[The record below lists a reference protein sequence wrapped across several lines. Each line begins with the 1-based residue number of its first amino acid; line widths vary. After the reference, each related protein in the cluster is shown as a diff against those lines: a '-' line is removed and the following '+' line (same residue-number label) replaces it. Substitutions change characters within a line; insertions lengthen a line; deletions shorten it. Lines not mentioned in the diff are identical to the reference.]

1 MNDAQGKPSESLGNP
16 STDAPQPERFGP
28 PSITNLATLTD
39 GRRPGDYASRYP
51 FSAWAQIALELLYL
65 LTVLA
70 CSVSGLVMIAV
81 QSVLN
86 PPSSP
91 LPNFL
96 GQAPEN
102 MPLLVWTAAALSGA
116 CGGAAASLKWLYHS
130 VAKQQWHRD
139 RVIWRII
146 VPPLSAILSVFT
158 GLMIISGLI
167 PFFSKTPF
175 TNPAV
180 GAAFGFFVG
189 FFSDNLLAS
198 LQKLAFRIFGT
209 VDRPAD

>member
-1 MNDAQGKPSESLGNP
+1 MNDTHVKPSKPLGPSPSNSNP
-16 STDAPQPERFGP
+16 EGFGP
-28 PSITNLATLTD
+28 PSITNLASLTD
-39 GRRPGDYASRYP
+39 GRPPGDFASRY
-51 FSAWAQIALELLYL
+51 SGTAWLQICGELFYLLATLAGSVYGLVLIALV
-65 LTVLA
+65 TVLA
-70 CSVSGLVMIAV
+70 PLD
-81 QSVLN
+81 
-86 PPSSP
+86 SP
-91 LPNFL
+91 LPDFM
-96 GQAPEN
+96 GKSPEN

-139 RVIWRII
+139 RLVWRII
-146 VPPLSAILSVFT
+146 VPPLSSILSVFT

-198 LQKLAFRIFGT
+198 LQKFAFRIFGT
-209 VDRPAD
+209 IDKSGD